1 MRRLRPVL
9 LGLAGLIVAALT
21 WVIGTTAAQNVFF
34 PTPQTVLSR
43 AAGYWTSPEG
53 RANFASSLGNLLLGL
68 LLAAVIGVAAG
79 LVIGS
84 VRLLSLAVSPWV
96 EFARSIPS
104 TALIPVAFLIF
115 GLGDSMKLFLITL
128 GSLWPILLNT
138 IAGLRGIDQTL
149 LDTAAVYR
157 LSLGSR
163 IRHVIVPA
171 VAPRIATGIR
181 IAIPISL
188 ILVVTSEL
196 VGSSEGIGFVI
207 VDAQATFKLVDMW
220 SGIVLLGL
228 LGFLLTWLF
237 GLLER
242 RLLRWTPAQ
251 REPS

>member
-1 MRRLRPVL
+1 
-9 LGLAGLIVAALT
+9 
-21 WVIGTTAAQNVFF
+21 
-34 PTPQTVLSR
+34 
-43 AAGYWTSPEG
+43 
-53 RANFASSLGNLLLGL
+53 
-68 LLAAVIGVAAG
+68 
-79 LVIGS
+79 
-84 VRLLSLAVSPWV
+84 
-96 EFARSIPS
+96 
-104 TALIPVAFLIF
+104 
-115 GLGDSMKLFLITL
+115 
-128 GSLWPILLNT
+128 
-138 IAGLRGIDQTL
+138 
-149 LDTAAVYR
+149 
-157 LSLGSR
+157 
-163 IRHVIVPA
+163 RHVIVPA

-251 REPS
+251 REPSLSSWRRSDADRRSHQQGLRRRTAGGRRLHLRGGRRRVLHRRRT